1 MSTTF
6 YSLFYI
12 GLLGALNITELPL
25 ELMQSDKDEWRFL
38 YIIVDGLAT
47 GFSIRNCIGVST
59 PECVIPLLWSL
70 VRVFR
75 TCGGGRYLHYAEI
88 KNDNRVAARMLTQMF
103 AGNSHVFICFANC
116 CHLEG
121 ILPNQ
126 YTRKF
131 AARANFSVFCFLNW
145 YCPPPNGRTR
155 FRMLQSELDLE
166 RIGEPPKTIT
176 YLIIYVSPWFRGFLA
191 SLNLYLWSLS
201 RFPFVNSF
209 VSAKY

>member
-59 PECVIPLLWSL
+59 HECVIPLLWAL
-70 VRVFR
+70 VGVFR

-88 KNDNRVAARMLTQMF
+88 KKR
-103 AGNSHVFICFANC
+103 
-116 CHLEG
+116 
-121 ILPNQ
+121 
-126 YTRKF
+126 
-131 AARANFSVFCFLNW
+131 
-145 YCPPPNGRTR
+145 
-155 FRMLQSELDLE
+155 
-166 RIGEPPKTIT
+166 
-176 YLIIYVSPWFRGFLA
+176 
-191 SLNLYLWSLS
+191 
-201 RFPFVNSF
+201 
-209 VSAKY
+209 